1 MTDSDKQWYYDTST
15 GQVTQGTESGWDN
28 RMGPYT
34 TREEAERAIEIA
46 KARNEAADAYD
57 EAED

>member
-1 MTDSDKQWYYDTST
+1 
-15 GQVTQGTESGWDN
+15 
-28 RMGPYT
+28 MGPYA

>member
-15 GQVTQGTESGWDN
+15 GQVTQGAESGWDN
-28 RMGPYT
+28 RMGPYA
-34 TREEAERAIEIA
+34 TREEAEHAIESA